1 MNKLLQFQKRVGAI
15 AKDSTN
21 PFFKSKYFDI
31 NKLIEE
37 VKPVLNELGLILLQ
51 PLENLNGKPALRT
64 IICDPE
70 AKDMALA
77 YIMDSTI
84 PLPENP
90 DPQKMGSIITYY
102 RRYAIQSL
110 LFLQAE
116 DDDGNSVAQAPKSTA
131 KQTPSKPTDRKTII
145 ASLLKKKTPGI
156 KTAEDYKGACMTL
169 TGYELL
175 PANYDNI
182 INYLK

>member
-1 MNKLLQFQKRVGAI
+1 MNKLLLFQKRVGAI

-51 PLENLNGKPALRT
+51 PLTSSPNSDRLAIKT
-64 IICDPE
+64 IIIDAESGNTLIEGC
-70 AKDMALA
+70 AV
-77 YIMDSTI
+77 
-84 PLPENP
+84 LPENP
-90 DPQKMGSIITYY
+90 DPQKIGSIITYY

-116 DDDGNSVAQAPKSTA
+116 DDDGTSIVQVSKSIA
-131 KQTPSKPTDRKTII
+131 KQTPSKPADKKTII

-156 KTAEDYKGACMTL
+156 KTAEEYKETCMTL

-175 PANYDNI
+175 PANYDTI

>member
-51 PLENLNGKPALRT
+51 PLTSSSNSDRLAIKTIIVDAENGKTLIEGCA
-64 IICDPE
+64 I
-70 AKDMALA
+70 
-77 YIMDSTI
+77 
-84 PLPENP
+84 LPENP
-90 DPQKMGSIITYY
+90 DPQKIGSIITYY

-116 DDDGNSVAQAPKSTA
+116 DDDGNSVAQVPKSIA
-131 KQTPSKPTDRKTII
+131 KQTPSKPTDKKTII

-156 KTAEDYKGACMTL
+156 KTAEDYKETCMTL